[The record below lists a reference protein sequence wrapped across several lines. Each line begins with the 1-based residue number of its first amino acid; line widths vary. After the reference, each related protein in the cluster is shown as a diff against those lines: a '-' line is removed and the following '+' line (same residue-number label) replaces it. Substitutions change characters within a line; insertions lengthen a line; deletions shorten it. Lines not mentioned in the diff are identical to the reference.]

1 MSPITTKFR
10 LALVAAATF
19 AASTTAEAKPRR
31 IVVLD
36 FEGGSAKQ
44 QKESRKAVLDTLGE
58 DYELVSPKRWNAARD
73 DAESHGHGPA
83 VWFEASRK
91 ALVDAVIEGA
101 FDAKT
106 KQITLTVHDAST
118 GNELDSFSVKPSDK
132 KQLESDLSGALESI
146 DSTASDSADSK
157 IPVAKV
163 DKVMLGAKKPAAAK
177 KPVAEDE
184 DAPVAKADTADK
196 ADETVAK
203 PKTVATEG
211 TLEEAGKPKSD
222 LIEIFGPDS
231 KELQVTE
238 KAAFHKPEPTPR
250 FEVSAGAFYSS
261 RSLEFIAEDPATEF
275 PGTPS
280 KGLSLHAAFFPWP
293 SKKVDGPLSGF
304 GFSIGVYKSLGSTV
318 TSEESDSVVDYSI
331 DQNGYDFAAHYR
343 LPVSNLINFDF
354 QAFYAQD
361 NYIIDGAS
369 GEFDVPDVS
378 YKSIGVGAA
387 LELNI
392 TEHAQVG
399 FGAKYFDVLDNG
411 DISSMDWYGA
421 GPTSGLA
428 LNANVTIPLPQKM
441 FVRADLSYKRITLE
455 PTGGGAYTD
464 DMGVQS
470 ATDTTV
476 AADVEVGV
484 RF

>member
-10 LALVAAATF
+10 LALVAAATI
-19 AASTTAEAKPRR
+19 AATSTADAKPRR
-31 IVVLD
+31 IVVLE
-36 FEGGSAKQ
+36 FEGPAKLA
-44 QKESRKAVLDTLGE
+44 KDGRKAVLDTLGE
-58 DYELVSPKRWNAARD
+58 EYDIVSPKRWNAAKD

-91 ALVDAVIEGA
+91 SLVDAVIEG
-101 FDAKT
+101 FIDPKT
-106 KQITLTVHDAST
+106 KQINVTVHDAST
-118 GNELDSFSVKPSDK
+118 GNELDSFAVKPSDK
-132 KQLESDLSGALESI
+132 KALASDLSSALETI
-146 DSTASDSADSK
+146 DSTASDSVDSK
-157 IPVAKV
+157 IPVAKP
-163 DKVMLGAKKPAAAK
+163 DKVLLGAKKPAVAK
-177 KPVAEDE
+177 KDDDADA
-184 DAPVAKADTADK
+184 APVEKKQKDDDVT
-196 ADETVAK
+196 EAK
-203 PKTVATEG
+203 PKAVATEG
-211 TLEEAGKPKSD
+211 TLEDPAAAAKPKSD

-250 FEVSAGAFYSS
+250 FEVSAGAFYAS
-261 RSLEFIAEDPATEF
+261 RSLEFIAEDPPTEF

-293 SKKVDGPLSGF
+293 TKKNDGPLSGLGITF
-304 GFSIGVYKSLGSTV
+304 GVYKSLGSTV
-318 TSEESDSVVDYSI
+318 TSEEGDSVVDYSI
-331 DQNGYDFAAHYR
+331 DQNGWDLGLHYR
-343 LPVSNLINFDF
+343 LPMSNLINFDF

-369 GEFDVPDVS
+369 GDFDVPDVS

-455 PTGGGAYTD
+455 PTGGGQYTD

-476 AADVEVGV
+476 SANVEVGV